1 LPYDDSRRL
10 TGANLFFAHTGAVLE
25 VVGIAIDEE
34 LLRGWR
40 TRVGRAR
47 THLQWSETE
56 SVARRHATG
65 ASLALAAPCD
75 QLFLATEI
83 NEWALCATLRQSE
96 PGRWDSLPAEML
108 AAALADA
115 ADPASVLPPVLD
127 EAAAMAR
134 FDLLAAREA
143 RPALRALL
151 AQAEARG
158 LPHLLDDTDLTL
170 GYGAG
175 SRSFALAALPTGAD
189 IPWPQLHGIPTV
201 LVTGSNGKTTTV
213 RFLAACARAHGW
225 CAGYNCTDGVFVGDD
240 TLASGDY
247 SGPAGTR
254 RVLREP
260 RTEAAILETARGGIL
275 RRGVAVSHA
284 DVAVVTNI
292 SNDHFGEYGIH
303 DLSGLA
309 DVKLT
314 VGALV
319 GASGLLV
326 LNADD
331 LQLRVKAAGLG
342 QRFPEG
348 PRLGW
353 FALDAGSP
361 ALRAYQAAGAPTCAV
376 RAGRLCLQLAS
387 GTHDLG
393 AIESMPLTIGGSAGY
408 NVANLAGASLAAAAL
423 GIAPATIAAVAARFG
438 ADPADNRG
446 RLMRYTHGGAQV
458 LVDYAHNPEGLRGLL
473 QVAAHL
479 QRSSGGRIGL
489 LLGHAGNRQDA
500 DIEELARVA
509 AGFHPDLVVVKE
521 DEGHLRGRAPGEVP
535 RIIRA
540 ALLRYGLT
548 PAALAM
554 SDSELDAARRAL
566 AWARAGDVLAL
577 LVHSQSARAAVLELL
592 RAPPAATHQA

>member
-1 LPYDDSRRL
+1 
-10 TGANLFFAHTGAVLE
+10 
-25 VVGIAIDEE
+25 
-34 LLRGWR
+34 
-40 TRVGRAR
+40 
-47 THLQWSETE
+47 
-56 SVARRHATG
+56 
-65 ASLALAAPCD
+65 
-75 QLFLATEI
+75 
-83 NEWALCATLRQSE
+83 
-96 PGRWDSLPAEML
+96 
-108 AAALADA
+108 
-115 ADPASVLPPVLD
+115 
-127 EAAAMAR
+127 
-134 FDLLAAREA
+134 
-143 RPALRALL
+143 
-151 AQAEARG
+151 
-158 LPHLLDDTDLTL
+158 
-170 GYGAG
+170 
-175 SRSFALAALPTGAD
+175 
-189 IPWPQLHGIPTV
+189 
-201 LVTGSNGKTTTV
+201 
-213 RFLAACARAHGW
+213 
-225 CAGYNCTDGVFVGDD
+225 
-240 TLASGDY
+240 
-247 SGPAGTR
+247 
-254 RVLREP
+254 VLREP

-331 LQLRVKAAGLG
+331 LQLRTKAAALAR
-342 QRFPEG
+342 RFG
-348 PRLGW
+348 HAPRLGW
-353 FALDAGSP
+353 FALDAESP
-361 ALRAYQAAGAPTCAV
+361 ALRAYQAAGAPTCGV

-393 AIESMPLTIGGSAGY
+393 AIEAMPLTIGGSAGY
-408 NVANLAGASLAAAAL
+408 NIGNLAGASLAAAAL

-592 RAPPAATHQA
+592 RSPPAAGVNGP